1 MNVLNGTSSLRINPF
16 EGRAPSLGNSST
28 AVLHL
33 STESPLHS
41 GFFRRPPATLEKRI
55 PIHKAVFSGSLNSAG
70 IGLFISNE
78 IWIIKVKVTMK
89 ANILTHFDL
98 LFFMII
104 LNIVSVLHG
113 LLQSLFFHRKF
124 LLYGAFYLLL
134 IAELL
139 PLLIL
144 HK

>member
-1 MNVLNGTSSLRINPF
+1 M
-16 EGRAPSLGNSST
+16 
-28 AVLHL
+28 
-33 STESPLHS
+33 
-41 GFFRRPPATLEKRI
+41 TLEKRI

-78 IWIIKVKVTMK
+78 IWIIKVKVTMT

-104 LNIVSVLHG
+104 LNIVSFLRG